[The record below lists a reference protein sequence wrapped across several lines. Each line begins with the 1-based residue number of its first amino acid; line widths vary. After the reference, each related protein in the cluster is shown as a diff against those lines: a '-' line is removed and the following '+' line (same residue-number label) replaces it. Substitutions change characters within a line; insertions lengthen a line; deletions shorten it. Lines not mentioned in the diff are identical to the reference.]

1 MGLCILFWHIPLPE
15 VICFEIFIFE
25 SFILKSIIS
34 KEHFNL
40 LHTSNVKCN
49 YFCKE
54 RKC

>member
-25 SFILKSIIS
+25 SFILKSFIS

-40 LHTSNVKCN
+40 LHKSNVKCN
-49 YFCKE
+49 YFWKE
-54 RKC
+54 RER